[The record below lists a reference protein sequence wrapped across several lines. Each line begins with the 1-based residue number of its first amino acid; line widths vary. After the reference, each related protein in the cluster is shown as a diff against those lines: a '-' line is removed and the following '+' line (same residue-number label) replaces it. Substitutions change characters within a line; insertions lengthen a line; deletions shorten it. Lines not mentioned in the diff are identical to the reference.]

1 MSGDILPV
9 QNYKEAGQPVEAPAD
24 STGLGTPAVT
34 ANLPE
39 GGAGRPLLDVFDKL
53 GIASSRTTTELDLPE
68 DVADQL
74 GEAAKKATLTS
85 YPSFQSAPNKS

>member
-9 QNYKEAGQPVEAPAD
+9 QNYEEAGQPVEAPAD
-24 STGLGTPAVT
+24 STGLQTPAMA

-39 GGAGRPLLDVFDKL
+39 GVVDRPLLDVFDKL

-74 GEAAKKATLTS
+74 SDAANKATPTS
-85 YPSFQSAPNKS
+85 YPSFQSI